1 MIEIDGSVGEGG
13 GQIVRTAIALA
24 AITGQEVEI
33 RNIRANRPNP
43 GLAAQHLHAVKAVE
57 RLSRGKTEG
66 LQLHSQRLKFS
77 PGDLKCIHTE
87 LDIGTAGSI
96 TLLLQCLIPVALF
109 ADCESVV
116 TVKGGTDVRWAP
128 PIDFYTGVFLKALR
142 VMGCDIWIDM
152 KRRGYYPR
160 GGGVV
165 EVRISPLAGGLRGFK
180 PEYVQ
185 REQGEGAESRI
196 VKGISHSR
204 GLPTHVTERQARAA
218 EQILHD
224 CGYSTAIEREVDD
237 KTATAVRATTGS
249 GITLWLGYKSGSAL
263 GKPGKRAEFVGEEA
277 AHEIL
282 KELNS
287 SSSVDIHLADQLIPY
302 IALADGG
309 SELRVRE
316 MTEHLRTNIYVT
328 KRFLDIEF
336 EVMRI
341 SGDDVVEI
349 RRE

>member
-57 RLSRGKTEG
+57 RLSGGKTEG
-66 LQLHSQRLKFS
+66 LQLHSQKLKFS
-77 PGDLKCIHTE
+77 PGVLKCINTE

-116 TVKGGTDVRWAP
+116 RVKGGTDVRWAP
-128 PIDFYTGVFLKALR
+128 PIDFYTGVFLKALN
-142 VMGCDIWIDM
+142 VMGCDIQLDV
-152 KRRGYYPR
+152 KQRGYYPR
-160 GGGVV
+160 GGGLV
-165 EVRISPLAGGLRGFK
+165 EVQISPLDGTLRGFK
-180 PEYVQ
+180 PEP
-185 REQGEGAESRI
+185 EQQEPMVMVS
-196 VKGISHSR
+196 GISHSR
-204 GLPTHVTERQARAA
+204 GLPAHVTERQARAA
-218 EQILHD
+218 EQVLRD
-224 CGYSTAIEREVDD
+224 YGYSAAIELERDVGD
-237 KTATAVRATTGS
+237 KTPSGAASTGS

-263 GKPGKRAEFVGEEA
+263 GKPGKRAELVGKEA
-277 AHEIL
+277 AHEII

-287 SSSVDIHLADQLIPY
+287 YSTVDIHLADQLIPY
-302 IALADGG
+302 IALADTG
-309 SELRVRE
+309 SELKVRE
-316 MTEHLRTNIYVT
+316 VTEHLRTNIYVT
-328 KRFLDIEF
+328 KRFLADIEF
-336 EVMRI
+336 KVI
-341 SGDDVVEI
+341 KGSDVVEI

>member
-57 RLSRGKTEG
+57 RLSGGKTEG
-66 LQLHSQRLKFS
+66 LQLHSQKLKFS
-77 PGDLKCIHTE
+77 PGDLKCINTE

-116 TVKGGTDVRWAP
+116 WVKGGTDVRWAP
-128 PIDFYTGVFLKALR
+128 PIDFYTGVFLKALNA
-142 VMGCDIWIDM
+142 MGCDIQLDV
-152 KRRGYYPR
+152 KQRGYYPR
-160 GGGVV
+160 GGGLV
-165 EVRISPLAGGLRGFK
+165 EVRISPLDGTLRGFK
-180 PEYVQ
+180 PEP
-185 REQGEGAESRI
+185 EQQGPEPESKM
-196 VKGISHSR
+196 VVSGISHSR
-204 GLPTHVTERQARAA
+204 GLPAHVTERQARAA
-218 EQILHD
+218 EQVLHD
-224 CGYSTAIEREVDD
+224 YGYSAAIELERDVGD
-237 KTATAVRATTGS
+237 KTPSGAASTGS

-263 GKPGKRAEFVGEEA
+263 GKPGKRAELVGEEA
-277 AHEIL
+277 AHEII

-287 SSSVDIHLADQLIPY
+287 SSTVDIHLADQLIPY
-302 IALADGG
+302 IALADTG
-309 SELRVRE
+309 SELKVRE

-328 KRFLDIEF
+328 KRFLADIEF
-336 EVMRI
+336 KVIRG
-341 SGDDVVEI
+341 SDVVEI